1 MFIGLLTLF
10 LYKGTIRAAQF
21 NFEGSLRSAMYTRQQ
36 RQQDGRI
43 IIVYGTQWGSE
54 AKGTVAEYLCPVAS
68 AAIRTGAANAGHTLY
83 FNGQRIV
90 MRQLPVGWTSGHV
103 KLMIGAG
110 AMISLDILLEEIK
123 MIGQLSDIKDRI
135 FIDEKA
141 HVITPEDIAQEEIG
155 DLAQRIGST
164 SARSREGI
172 GAATANKVLRVERR
186 IQAKEIPELQAYL
199 ADTSGL
205 VNNILNAGEIVLIE
219 GTQGHELSLDHG
231 AFPYVTSRD
240 TTVMAIAAASG
251 IPIHEFDCDVVG
263 VTRTYPI
270 RVAGSSGP
278 FGADSE
284 ELTWMEV
291 SRRAGS
297 IKGFEEQTTVTG
309 LPRRVSTFSWEQFA
323 KSCEINRPT
332 EIALTFADYL
342 DWQIHGK
349 DYISRPVETFIAEIQ
364 KVAQCDVT
372 IVQTGPESTIDM
384 DSYRSSMLRR
394 IR

>member
-1 MFIGLLTLF
+1 
-10 LYKGTIRAAQF
+10 
-21 NFEGSLRSAMYTRQQ
+21 MYTRQ
-36 RQQDGRI
+36 RRVQDGRI
-43 IIVYGTQWGSE
+43 IIVYGAQWGSE
-54 AKGTVAEYLCPVAS
+54 AKGTIAEYLCPVAS

-90 MRQLPVGWTSGHV
+90 MRQLPVGWTSSHV

-110 AMISLDILLEEIK
+110 AMISLDLLLEEIA
-123 MIGQLSDIKDRI
+123 MIGQLTNVQGRI

-141 HVITPEDIAQEEIG
+141 HVITPEDIAQEEASN
-155 DLAQRIGST
+155 LAERIGST

-172 GAATANKVLRVERR
+172 GAATANKVLRAEGR
-186 IQAKEIPELQAYL
+186 IQARNVPELQTYL
-199 ADTSGL
+199 ADTSGM
-205 VNNILNAGEIVLIE
+205 VNSMLNAGEIVLVE

-251 IPIHEFDCDVVG
+251 IPIHEFDCDVIG
-263 VTRTYPI
+263 VTRTFPI
-270 RVAGSSGP
+270 RVAGNSGP
-278 FGADSE
+278 FGADSR
-284 ELTWMEV
+284 ELTWREV
-291 SRRAGS
+291 SQYAGS
-297 IKGFEEQTTVTG
+297 ADGFEERTTVTG

-323 KSCEINRPT
+323 KSCEMNRPT

-342 DWQIHGK
+342 DWHIHGK
-349 DYISRPVETFIAEIQ
+349 DFLSSSVEAFIGEIE

-372 IVQTGPESTIDM
+372 IVQTGPQSTIDM

>member
-1 MFIGLLTLF
+1 MF
-10 LYKGTIRAAQF
+10 
-21 NFEGSLRSAMYTRQQ
+21 TRQQ

-43 IIVYGTQWGSE
+43 IIVYGAQWGSE
-54 AKGTVAEYLCPVAS
+54 AKGTIAEYLCPVAS
-68 AAIRTGAANAGHTLY
+68 ATIRTGAANAGHTLY

-90 MRQLPVGWTSGHV
+90 MRQLPVGWTSTHV
-103 KLMIGAG
+103 KLMIGSG
-110 AMISLDILLEEIK
+110 AMISLDLLLEEIE
-123 MIGQLSDIKDRI
+123 MIGQLTGIKGRI

-141 HVITPEDIAQEEIG
+141 HVITPEDIAQEEVG
-155 DLAQRIGST
+155 DLAARIGST

-172 GAATANKVLRVERR
+172 GTATANKVLRAKGRV
-186 IQAKEIPELQAYL
+186 QAKAIPELQAYL
-199 ADTSGL
+199 ADTSGMANS
-205 VNNILNAGEIVLIE
+205 VLNAGEIVLVE

-231 AFPYVTSRD
+231 TFPYVTSRD

-270 RVAGSSGP
+270 RVAGNSGP

-284 ELTWMEV
+284 ELSWTEV
-291 SRRAGS
+291 SRRAGAVE
-297 IKGFEEQTTVTG
+297 GFEERTTVTG
-309 LPRRVSTFSWEQFA
+309 LPRRVSTFSWEHFA

-342 DWQIHGK
+342 DWQTHGK
-349 DYISRPVETFIAEIQ
+349 DYVSRPVEAFIAKIE

-384 DSYRSSMLRR
+384 DSYRSSILRR